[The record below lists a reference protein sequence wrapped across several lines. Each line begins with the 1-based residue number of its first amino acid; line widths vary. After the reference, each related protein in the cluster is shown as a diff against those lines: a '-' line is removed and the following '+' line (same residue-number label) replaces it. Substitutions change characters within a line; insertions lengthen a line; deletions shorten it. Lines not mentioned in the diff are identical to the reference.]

1 MTVEIYVGCAVDRQ
15 HLSDWVSPFI
25 RCCTLEEDTAHVAE
39 LCEHLPYIVFS
50 DTDWQTRNKEIR
62 LLL

>member
-15 HLSDWVSPFI
+15 HLSDRVSPFI